1 MKKAELTKI
10 KVEKAKSVRKRAGR
24 RAAVAVKDPK
34 DLRGAKG
41 ALLKSAAAAILEEEE
56 EESSNSPTGEQRH
69 PPIRITGDW

>member
-56 EESSNSPTGEQRH
+56 SSNSPTGEQRH